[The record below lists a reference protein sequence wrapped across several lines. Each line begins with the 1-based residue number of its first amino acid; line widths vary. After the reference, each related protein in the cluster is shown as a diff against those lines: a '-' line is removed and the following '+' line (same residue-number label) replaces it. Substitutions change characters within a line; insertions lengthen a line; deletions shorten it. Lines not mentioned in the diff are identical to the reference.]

1 MSTDHYFHVLV
12 LHNIFLSGFLHT
24 VIYPRLLSLSTEI
37 LKVFATIWRI
47 DIETHV
53 GSFDFYLYIFFLV
66 HGSETFPFS
75 HRTSVDVYYMRK
87 RSREETGMV
96 CGIWGNF
103 AQSTLQLASQVPGTS
118 NLYHCLHIC
127 GLSITIEGTIQGQRG
142 QSIDKK
148 IFIQL
153 LDIWN
158 FWRFFNKWLFWN
170 FYHVSRLK
178 RLIIYWLSF
187 YTSFSSSNKPA
198 KSQKKIAKSKS
209 PIIDQKFKI

>member
-1 MSTDHYFHVLV
+1 
-12 LHNIFLSGFLHT
+12 
-24 VIYPRLLSLSTEI
+24 
-37 LKVFATIWRI
+37 
-47 DIETHV
+47 
-53 GSFDFYLYIFFLV
+53 
-66 HGSETFPFS
+66 
-75 HRTSVDVYYMRK
+75 MRK

-153 LDIWN
+153 LFEIFDVFLTNGYFEI
-158 FWRFFNKWLFWN
+158 FIMYR
-170 FYHVSRLK
+170 
-178 RLIIYWLSF
+178 
-187 YTSFSSSNKPA
+187 
-198 KSQKKIAKSKS
+198 
-209 PIIDQKFKI
+209 D